1 MHMTQAIQMALAL
14 VYGTSVYA
22 VLGVF
27 AMLASNYCPAAKS
40 DKG

>member
-27 AMLASNYCPAAKS
+27 AMLASNYFPAAKS